1 MSEEYHET
9 LLTSM
14 NQSCTIIQQSFLL
27 RNSAIAMPLRLLK
40 FALSK
45 EYPEPR
51 MFRSYDRLKSS
62 YDAVI
67 IGGGGHGL
75 AAAYYLSRD
84 YGIRNIA
91 VVEKNYIGSGNTG
104 RNTTIIRSNYL
115 TAEGVKFYDE
125 SVRLWQDLSQ
135 EFDLNLF
142 YSTRGHF
149 TLAHTD
155 ASLRTMRWRAEV
167 NKHFGIDSELV
178 DSEEVQ
184 KACPHMDM
192 TCGGH
197 APILGAL
204 YHAPGSIAR
213 HDAVAWGYGRGADQR
228 GVEIHQKTE
237 VLGITVEAGKVTGV
251 QTSRGFISTPKVL
264 CAVAGSTPR
273 ILDMVGLRSPLYIHP
288 LQAMVSE
295 PMKPWL
301 DPIIVSGSLHVYV
314 SQTARGE
321 LVMGA
326 SLDPYEL
333 HSTRSTLDFVEGL
346 AARMLDLFPFLSH
359 VNVVRQWAGMAD
371 MTPDFAP
378 IMGKTPVEGFY
389 LDAGWGT
396 WGFKA
401 TPVCGKTMAYTVTN
415 DQNHDLIQDFSLSR
429 FTNYQLVGEKG
440 AASVGH

>member
-1 MSEEYHET
+1 
-9 LLTSM
+9 
-14 NQSCTIIQQSFLL
+14 
-27 RNSAIAMPLRLLK
+27 MPFRLLK

-45 EYPEPR
+45 DHPEPR
-51 MFRSYDRLKSS
+51 MFRQPDRLKSS

-75 AAAYYLSRD
+75 ATAYYLARD
-84 YGIRNIA
+84 YDMKNIA
-91 VVEKNYIGSGNTG
+91 VLEKGYIGGGNTG
-104 RNTTIIRSNYL
+104 RNTAIIRSNYL
-115 TAEGVKFYDE
+115 TPEGVKFYDE

-135 EFDLNLF
+135 DFDLNLF
-142 YSTRGHF
+142 YSNRGHF

-155 ASLRTMRWRAEV
+155 SSLRTMRWRAEV
-167 NKHFGIDSELV
+167 NKHFGINSELV
-178 DSEEVQ
+178 DPTEVQ
-184 KACPHMDM
+184 KACPMMDM

-213 HDAVAWGYGRGADQR
+213 HDAVAWGYGRGADLR
-228 GVEIHQKTE
+228 GVEIHQQTE
-237 VLGITVEAGKVTGV
+237 VLGIQIESDRVTGIE
-251 QTSRGFISTPKVL
+251 TSHGTISTPRVL

-273 ILDMVGLRSPLYIHP
+273 ILDLVGLRSPIYIHP

-333 HSTRSTLDFVEGL
+333 HSTRSTLDFAEGL
-346 AARMLDLFPFLSH
+346 AAHMLELFPFLSH
-359 VNVVRQWAGMAD
+359 VKVVRQWAGMAD

-378 IMGKTPVEGFY
+378 IMGKTSIEGFY
-389 LDAGWGT
+389 LDSGWGT

-401 TPVCGKTMAYTVTN
+401 TPVCGKTMAYTVAH
-415 DQNHDLIQDFSLSR
+415 DRNHDLIQDFSLSR
-429 FTNYQLVGEKG
+429 FENYELVGEKG

>member
-1 MSEEYHET
+1 
-9 LLTSM
+9 
-14 NQSCTIIQQSFLL
+14 
-27 RNSAIAMPLRLLK
+27 MPLSLLK

-45 EYPEPR
+45 QHPEPA
-51 MFRSYDRLKSS
+51 MFRQPDRLKPT

-75 AAAYYLSRD
+75 ATAYYLARD
-84 YGIRNIA
+84 YGMTNVA
-91 VVEKNYIGSGNTG
+91 VLEKGYLGGGNTG

-115 TAEGVKFYDE
+115 TPEGVKFYDE
-125 SVRLWQDLSQ
+125 SIRLWQDLSQ

-155 ASLRTMRWRAEV
+155 AAVRTMRWRAEV
-167 NKHFGIDSELV
+167 NKHFGIESELV
-178 DSEEVQ
+178 GPEAVQ
-184 KACPHMDM
+184 KACPLLDLS
-192 TCGGH
+192 CGGH
-197 APILGAL
+197 APVLGAL

-228 GVEIHQKTE
+228 GVDIHQQTE
-237 VLGITVEAGKVTGV
+237 VLGIQVESDRVTGV
-251 QTSRGFISTPKVL
+251 HTSKGTISTPRVL
-264 CAVAGSTPR
+264 CAVAGFTPR
-273 ILDMVGLRSPLYIHP
+273 LLAMVGLRSPLAIHP
-288 LQAMVSE
+288 LQALVSE

-346 AARMLDLFPFLSH
+346 AAHMLELFPFLSQ
-359 VNVVRQWAGMAD
+359 VNIVRQWAGMAD

-378 IMGKTPVEGFY
+378 IMGKTAIAGFY

-401 TPVCGKTMAYTVTN
+401 TPVCGKTMADTVAN
-415 DQNHDLIQDFSLSR
+415 DRPHALIEEFSLDR
-429 FTNYQLVGEKG
+429 FRHYALVGEKG